1 MSFREV
7 IRQRCGAKSAGRPAM
22 AVFAAVCVL
31 GGIVDAPRALAAGVP
46 DGVWIDHTGRG
57 GIEFTKCGRGICG
70 TIVWVRGKEDQH
82 GCGQK
87 LIGDV
92 KSMGRNVWDGGWIIS
107 PESRTKYD
115 VELTLLSRTK
125 LQVMG
130 YAGSKFLSKTMTW
143 QRAPDT
149 IRRCDGKSSADEQI
163 AARADDKPQ
172 VVAAV
177 SPALTNAPLPGRR
190 PEVEAARERARIAA
204 IAPVMDVPAPLPAE
218 QPVGPRLSL
227 EDDAPT
233 AIDRVLAASQV
244 GVDDVIVPPKPRL
257 ARRPL
262 TRRLYGPTRSAS
274 LNTGTCTV
282 TAPFVTVSY
291 PCTRAK

>member
-1 MSFREV
+1 
-7 IRQRCGAKSAGRPAM
+7 M
-22 AVFAAVCVL
+22 AVCAGVVGISTLAGGLTATAAS
-31 GGIVDAPRALAAGVP
+31 AAGVP
-46 DGVWIDHTGRG
+46 EGVWIDHTGRG
-57 GIEFTKCGRGICG
+57 GIEFSKCGRGICG

-82 GCGQK
+82 GCGQT

-143 QRAPDT
+143 KRAPDT
-149 IRRCDGKSSADEQI
+149 IRRCDGKANADEQI
-163 AARADDKPQ
+163 AARKDVQPQ
-172 VVAAV
+172 TVAEAA
-177 SPALTNAPLPGRR
+177 PILTNAPLPGRR
-190 PEVEAARERARIAA
+190 PEVEAARERARVAA
-204 IAPVMDVPAPLPAE
+204 IAPVTEVPAPAPAE
-218 QPVGPRLSL
+218 QPVGPRLSAD
-227 EDDAPT
+227 EDMPVGPGTT
-233 AIDRVLAASQV
+233 AGTIESVLAASA
-244 GVDDVIVPPKPRL
+244 GEAEEIIVPPKPRL

-274 LNTGTCTV
+274 LSTGTCTV

-291 PCTRAK
+291 PCSKAK

>member
-7 IRQRCGAKSAGRPAM
+7 MRQRCSASNASGPVLGLM
-22 AVFAAVCVL
+22 AAVCVL
-31 GGIVDAPRALAAGVP
+31 GGIFEAPRALAASVP

-57 GIEFTKCGRGICG
+57 GIEFSKCGRGICG

-115 VELTLLSRTK
+115 VELTLISRTK

-149 IRRCDGKSSADEQI
+149 IRRCGGKSAADEQI
-163 AARADDKPQ
+163 AAREDDKPQ
-172 VVAAV
+172 VLAAAA
-177 SPALTNAPLPGRR
+177 PALTYAPLPGRR
-190 PEVEAARERARIAA
+190 PEVEAARERAKIAA
-204 IAPVMDVPAPLPAE
+204 IEPVIDVPAPLPAE
-218 QPVGPRLSL
+218 QPVGPRLALADGSR
-227 EDDAPT
+227 T
-233 AIDRVLAASQV
+233 TIDSVLAASGV
-244 GVDDVIVPPKPRL
+244 GAEDVIVPPKPRL

-274 LNTGTCTV
+274 LSTGTCTV